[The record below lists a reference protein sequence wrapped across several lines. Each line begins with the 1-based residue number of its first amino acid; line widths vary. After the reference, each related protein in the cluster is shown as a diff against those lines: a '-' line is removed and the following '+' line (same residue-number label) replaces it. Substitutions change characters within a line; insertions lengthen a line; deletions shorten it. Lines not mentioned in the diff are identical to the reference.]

1 VPAWV
6 ITLSVLAELLTIITD
21 PAMACGRAKTQE
33 SNTPTVPP
41 MIPCFVFTRFNL
53 LWFFIFPQWCQ

>member
-1 VPAWV
+1 
-6 ITLSVLAELLTIITD
+6 LTIITD

-33 SNTPTVPP
+33 SNTPTIPP